1 MIRWLPVQII
11 NTECTSSNNIWAL
24 EQKLRQIAKS
34 FNDTRD
40 TVETYFN
47 IMQSNVD
54 LRINAMSKKQWEVE
68 QVLNNINRMVVCLYE
83 ANQNKTQ

>member
-24 EQKLRQIAKS
+24 EQTVRQIAKS

-40 TVETYFN
+40 TVETYFK

-54 LRINAMSKKQWEVE
+54 LRINAMSKKQVEVE